1 MTLFLQIYNSQHSTH
16 SVELLIRTWRLC
28 LFMLEASSINISSYG
43 FVKGIPDRIQMVQE
57 FMGTE
62 FGSLAI

>member
-1 MTLFLQIYNSQHSTH
+1 M
-16 SVELLIRTWRLC
+16 RTWRLC